1 MTAFELKGMSTEDKR
16 KLYYNT
22 IRIDSVP
29 INSEKD
35 SINTVIERYANTEMP
50 LDDMSELKKELSEI
64 IA

>member
-1 MTAFELKGMSTEDKR
+1 MTASELKGMSTEDKR